1 MILVGQYDS
10 PVTRRVAI
18 ALHHYGIPFTRDTR
32 SIFGDAAAIGRI
44 SPLTRIPA
52 LVLDDG
58 EVLIDSASILDHLD
72 EQAGDAALIPRSGT
86 QRRRV
91 LQMTALAQGTLE
103 KVAAVVYERH
113 FHPPEHC
120 SAVWLDRCLG
130 QARAG
135 LDELTKRLATPYA
148 CGAALTHADVMIT
161 TLIWYM
167 QDRMDEVL
175 SPSAHAALI
184 SLAEHCEA
192 LPSFRAAAPSDFEAM
207 PRS

>member
-18 ALHHYGIPFTRDTR
+18 ALHYYRIPFTRDTR
-32 SIFGDAAAIGRI
+32 SIFSDAAAVRKI

-58 EVLIDSASILDHLD
+58 EVLIDSAAILDHLD
-72 EQAGDAALIPRSGT
+72 EVADDAALIPASGPA
-86 QRRRV
+86 RRLV

-113 FHPPEHC
+113 FHSPEQR
-120 SAVWLDRCLG
+120 STDWLDRCLG

-135 LDELTKRLATPYA
+135 LDELTRRLATPYA
-148 CGAALTHADVMIT
+148 CGAILTHADVMIT

-175 SPSAHAALI
+175 SPIAHASLI
-184 SLAEHCEA
+184 TLAEHCET
-192 LPSFRAAAPSDFEAM
+192 LPAFRAAGLSDFETM
-207 PRS
+207 PRR